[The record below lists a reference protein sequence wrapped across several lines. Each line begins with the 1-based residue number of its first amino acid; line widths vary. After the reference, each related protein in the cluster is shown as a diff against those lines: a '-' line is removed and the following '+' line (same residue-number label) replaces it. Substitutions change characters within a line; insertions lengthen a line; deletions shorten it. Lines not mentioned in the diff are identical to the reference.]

1 MENHAT
7 YERLIA
13 LFEQHGA
20 RYRLIDHAPEGRT
33 EHVSPLR
40 GNAVEQAAK
49 CIILLI
55 KQGKRVTKYVLGVV
69 PGNARIDRDAIK
81 AATNA
86 TYVAF
91 APAEM
96 AEELAGSVVG
106 TVLPFAFDARL
117 ELIADPG
124 LLQHGELFFNAA
136 RLDRSVAINTE
147 DYVRLAKPRF
157 VRIAATGD

>member
-1 MENHAT
+1 VNQNVT

-13 LFEQHGA
+13 LFDQHGA

-55 KQGKRVTKYVLGVV
+55 KQGKKVTKYVLGVV

-91 APAEM
+91 APAEA

-106 TVLPFAFDARL
+106 TVLPFAFDPRL

-124 LLQHGELFFNAA
+124 LMAHSELYFNAA
-136 RLDRSVAINTE
+136 RLDRSVALNTE

-157 VRIAATGD
+157 VRIAAPGN